1 MFTSCVNKRFLSG
14 IVCGLV
20 MLVAQVT
27 NARAGSLE
35 LLVTE
40 SGGPTIPIL
49 DGSVFDLSPPGD
61 GVITVDTSLLN
72 LLLVNFKF
80 SDLSALSNSLM
91 GGTTAS
97 LSQTGTAQL
106 LFGAPASTLTVT
118 ATDVDYAAPSGTVAT
133 LKSSTSET
141 FTHTDAGNN
150 QTFQSWYNPIPFNF
164 LGATDVPS
172 ALLKLTS
179 SGAAPN
185 SDGKDAPD
193 TLSPSIVPFGMTDTM
208 IISLS
213 GGTSA
218 ALAKDQ
224 FTGSTTLTASSI
236 PEPASMALMVIGLPL
251 TVFGIRYRRRR
262 AA

>member
-1 MFTSCVNKRFLSG
+1 MQHNFSMSKRFLWA
-14 IVCGLV
+14 VACGLT
-20 MLVAQVT
+20 LLAAHAT

-106 LFGAPASTLTVT
+106 LFGAPASTITVT
-118 ATDVDYAAPSGTVAT
+118 ATDVDYSAPSGVVAT
-133 LKSSTSET
+133 LKNSTSNT
-141 FTHTDAGNN
+141 FTHTDSGNT
-150 QTFQSWYNPIPFNF
+150 QTFQSWYNPSNF
-164 LGATDVPS
+164 LGATDVAS
-172 ALLKLTS
+172 SLLKLTS
-179 SGAAPN
+179 TGTAPN
-185 SDGKDAPD
+185 SHGLDSPS
-193 TLSPSIVPFGMTDTM
+193 TLSPSKVPFGLTDTA

-213 GGTSA
+213 GGTST
-218 ALAKDQ
+218 ALSKDQ

-236 PEPASMALMVIGLPL
+236 PEPASVALMMIGLPL
-251 TVFGIRYRRRR
+251 TVMGVVYRRRTS
-262 AA
+262 A